1 MLMCIDPSIKLTE
14 EEEAAIQKAI
24 EEEKEKQRQ
33 ALLDAELR
41 NRLLDEQRKQPGYAG
56 Y

>member
-1 MLMCIDPSIKLTE
+1 MCVDPTINLTE
-14 EEEAAIQKAI
+14 EEEKAIQKAI
-24 EEEKEKQRQ
+24 EEEKERQRKDM
-33 ALLDAELR
+33 LEAEMR